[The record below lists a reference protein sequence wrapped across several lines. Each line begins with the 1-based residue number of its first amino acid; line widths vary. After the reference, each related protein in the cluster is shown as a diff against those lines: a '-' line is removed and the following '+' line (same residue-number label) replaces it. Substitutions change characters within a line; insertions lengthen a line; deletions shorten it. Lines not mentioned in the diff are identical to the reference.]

1 MVFEVQQIVTLI
13 VGFAVFVWVL
23 KKFAWGPLLTL
34 MDERRDK
41 IAGEFARIDQE
52 KAAVAEL
59 TEQYQSKLAEIDSER
74 RARLVEAVDEGKKIA
89 EQIKVDAEARARE
102 QAEKAKVDLEREVTK
117 AKGQLKEDMV
127 RITMSAAEKIIGE
140 RLDDAKHHDLI
151 GNFID
156 NVEKA

>member
-1 MVFEVQQIVTLI
+1 MSFEWQQIVTHL
-13 VGFAVFVWVL
+13 VGFLIFVWVL

-102 QAEKAKVDLEREVTK
+102 LAEKAKVDLEREVTK